1 MPRKKTEDNQPK
13 SIGQYTNI
21 GELKAWKD
29 NPRDNKKAVAEVAK
43 SIKRF
48 GFASPIIANKDGT
61 IIAGHTRYLASLHL
75 GLQTVPVRFLDLDP
89 TEAELLAVADN
100 KIGELADW
108 DDNLLKEIIQRNKT
122 ENLDGLGFS
131 DDELNALLA
140 ETTDYEDDFSDDDDV
155 SIDEFLGAENAD
167 LRQVTL
173 WYNAME
179 HEEFMS
185 LLAKAQEKYGTTNQ
199 TDTVLEVLRHV

>member
-1 MPRKKTEDNQPK
+1 MPTKKKQDTPQ

-21 GELKAWKD
+21 GDIKAWKD
-29 NPRDNKKAVAEVAK
+29 NPRDNKKAVKEVAK

-61 IIAGHTRYLASLHL
+61 IIAGHTRYLAALHL
-75 GLQTVPVRFLDLDP
+75 GLKTVPVRFLDLDP

-108 DDNLLKEIIQRNKT
+108 DDKLLKEILQRNSIT
-122 ENLDGLGFS
+122 DLQGIGFTDDELSAILADNTDYSDEFS
-131 DDELNALLA
+131 DDESG
-140 ETTDYEDDFSDDDDV
+140 EDY
-155 SIDEFLGAENAD
+155 LGEEPAD

-173 WYNAME
+173 WYNADQ
-179 HEEFMS
+179 HEEFLS
-185 LLAKAQEKYGTTNQ
+185 LLSKAQNKYGTTNQ
-199 TDTVLEVLRHV
+199 TDTVLEVLRHD